1 MENNIKILT
10 VDQALKASDAVDL
23 LFTEHIKYKINV
35 AYKLYQLK
43 NELNQISE
51 YTVNRIVELLPKLKD
66 SNSEL
71 SESEQLLYQTILNS
85 PIEVNIH
92 GLTRNE
98 VYCLNDKQDIEKPE
112 IELSLIENLEPLF

>member
-1 MENNIKILT
+1 MNENVKILT
-10 VDQALKASDAVDL
+10 VDQALKASDAIDE
-23 LFTEHIKYKINV
+23 LFTGHIKYQINI

-43 NELNQISE
+43 KTLNDISE
-51 YTVNRIVELLPKLKD
+51 YAVSRIIEVLPKLKEN
-66 SNSEL
+66 NSDL

-98 VYCLNDKQDIEKPE
+98 VYCINDKQDAEKPE